1 MLSIARMQDALPAF
15 LRLASLHST
24 CSVPHHLLHS
34 QTLLL
39 LSQNC
44 HDPNSNFP
52 AKILKLLGKTCLDE
66 VDGALVDAWAGLDV
80 MERTDYGVYEIRL
93 DETLEIHSKT
103 NLATTTPNSTKVHRI
118 DSIEDST
125 SVSKGKRHPS
135 SDQRF

>member
-1 MLSIARMQDALPAF
+1 M
-15 LRLASLHST
+15 
-24 CSVPHHLLHS
+24 
-34 QTLLL
+34 
-39 LSQNC
+39 
-44 HDPNSNFP
+44 NFP

-93 DETLEIHSKT
+93 DETLEIHSET
-103 NLATTTPNSTKVHRI
+103 NLATTTPNSTKDHRI

-135 SDQRF
+135 SDQGFSIHT

>member
-1 MLSIARMQDALPAF
+1 M
-15 LRLASLHST
+15 
-24 CSVPHHLLHS
+24 
-34 QTLLL
+34 
-39 LSQNC
+39 
-44 HDPNSNFP
+44 NFP

-125 SVSKGKRHPS
+125 SVSKSKRYPS
-135 SDQRF
+135 LDQGFSIHT